1 MNLNDLR
8 NIYFIGIGGIGMSA
22 LARYFKGRG
31 LIVSGYDKTET
42 PLTKAL
48 VAEGIAV
55 HYTEDIAQIP
65 QGVDLVVYT
74 PAVPADHKELLH
86 FQAQGLPVKKRAEV
100 LGIISRGM
108 KTIAVA
114 GTHGKTTT
122 STMVAHLLHS
132 GGVECAAFLGG
143 ISLNFGTN
151 FIHSN
156 GEWVVVEADE
166 YDRSFLQLD
175 PDLAIVT
182 SVEADHLDIYGDH
195 EQLIETGY
203 RAFAKK
209 LKPGGKLWANVVCES
224 YFEDLD
230 GTDSYGVDGG
240 NYRSEN
246 IRMENGRVTFDFTCP
261 QLSMKGAQLGV
272 PGRHNVE
279 NATAAIAV
287 ALEAGASPQG
297 ILAGLASFRGT
308 RRRFEIVWRS
318 DDLVYVDDYAH
329 HPTELEA
336 TIGAARM
343 YFPGKKLTGIFQP
356 HLYSRTRDF
365 AQEFAQA
372 LDQLDEVLLL
382 DIYPARELP
391 IAGVSSE
398 MVFELMQNPNKRLV
412 SKTNLLAALA
422 ATETDVLL
430 TMGAGDIDTFT
441 APIAEALEKRFSN
454 LSI

>member
-48 VAEGIAV
+48 VAEGISV
-55 HYTEDIAQIP
+55 HYTEDIEQIP

-287 ALEAGASPQG
+287 VLEAGASPQG

-441 APIAEALEKRFSN
+441 ASIAEALEKRFSN

>member
-8 NIYFIGIGGIGMSA
+8 TLYFIGIGGIGMSA

-31 LIVSGYDKTET
+31 LAVSGYDKTET

-48 VAEGIAV
+48 AEEGIPV
-55 HYTEDIAQIP
+55 HYTEDLSQIP
-65 QGVDLVVYT
+65 AGVDLVVYT
-74 PAVPADHKELLH
+74 PAVPGDHRELVHLH
-86 FQAQGLPVKKRAEV
+86 AQGIPVKKRAEV

-122 STMVAHLLHS
+122 STMVTHLLYS

-151 FIHSN
+151 FLQGNS
-156 GEWVVVEADE
+156 EWVVVEADE

-175 PDLAIVT
+175 PDLAIIT

-195 EQLIETGY
+195 ERLIETGY
-203 RAFAKK
+203 RAFAKR
-209 LKPGGKLWANVVCES
+209 LKPGGRLWVNAACEN

-230 GTDSYGVDGG
+230 GIDSYGIDNGH
-240 NYRSEN
+240 YRSDN
-246 IRMENGRVTFDFTCP
+246 IRMENGRVTFDFSCP
-261 QLSMKGAQLGV
+261 ALTLKGAQLGV

-287 ALEAGASPQG
+287 ALEAGASPEG
-297 ILAGLASFRGT
+297 IRAGLASFRGT

-318 DDLVYVDDYAH
+318 DERVYVDDYAH

-356 HLYSRTRDF
+356 HLYTRTRDF
-365 AQEFAQA
+365 APEFAQA

-391 IAGVSSE
+391 IEGVSSATI
-398 MVFELMQNPNKRLV
+398 FEQMRNPSKRLV
-412 SKTNLLAALA
+412 TKANLLDTLA
-422 ATETDVLL
+422 GMQPEVLL
-430 TMGAGDIDTFT
+430 TMGAGDIDGMVGKIGELMMRGFEDLK
-441 APIAEALEKRFSN
+441 I
-454 LSI
+454 

>member
-8 NIYFIGIGGIGMSA
+8 TLYFIGIGGIGMSA

-31 LIVSGYDKTET
+31 LAVSGYDKTET

-48 VAEGIAV
+48 AEEGILV
-55 HYTEDIAQIP
+55 HYSEDLSQIP
-65 QGVDLVVYT
+65 PAVDLVVYT
-74 PAVPADHKELLH
+74 PAVPADHKELVHL
-86 FQAQGLPVKKRAEV
+86 QAMGTPVKKRAEV

-122 STMVAHLLHS
+122 STMVAHLLYS
-132 GGVECAAFLGG
+132 GGVECSAFLGG

-151 FIHSN
+151 FLHGNS
-156 GEWVVVEADE
+156 EWVVVEADE

-175 PDLAIVT
+175 PDLAIIT
-182 SVEADHLDIYGDH
+182 SVEADHLDIYGNH

-203 RAFAKK
+203 RAFAKR
-209 LKPGGKLWANVVCES
+209 LKPGGRLWANTNCAS
-224 YFEDLD
+224 YFEDLA
-230 GTDSYGVDGG
+230 GIDSYGLDNG

-261 QLSMKGAQLGV
+261 ELTLKSAQLGV

-287 ALEAGASPQG
+287 ALAAGASPEG
-297 ILAGLASFRGT
+297 IRAGLASFKGT
-308 RRRFEIVWRS
+308 RRRFEIVWRNE
-318 DDLVYVDDYAH
+318 DRVYVDDYAH

-356 HLYSRTRDF
+356 HLYTRTRDF
-365 AQEFAQA
+365 APEFAQA
-372 LDQLDEVLLL
+372 LDRLDEVLLM

-391 IAGVSSE
+391 IEGVSSATIFDQ
-398 MVFELMQNPNKRLV
+398 MRNPNKRMV
-412 SKTNLLAALA
+412 NKTNLLETL
-422 ATETDVLL
+422 TELQPEILL
-430 TMGAGDIDTFT
+430 TMGAGDIDGIVGKIGGWFEDLK
-441 APIAEALEKRFSN
+441 I
-454 LSI
+454 

>member
-8 NIYFIGIGGIGMSA
+8 TLYFIGIGGIGMSA

-31 LIVSGYDKTET
+31 LAVSGYDKTET

-48 VAEGIAV
+48 VEEGIPV
-55 HYTEDIAQIP
+55 HYSEDLSQVPEAI
-65 QGVDLVVYT
+65 DLVVYT
-74 PAVPADHKELLH
+74 PAVPASHQELVYL
-86 FQAQGLPVKKRAEV
+86 QAKGIPVKKRAEV

-122 STMVAHLLHS
+122 STLVTHLLYS

-151 FIHSN
+151 FLQGNSN
-156 GEWVVVEADE
+156 WVVVEADE

-209 LKPGGKLWANVVCES
+209 LKPKGRLWANTNCAS
-224 YFEDLD
+224 YFEDLP
-230 GTDSYGVDGG
+230 GIESYGLEAGA
-240 NYRSEN
+240 YCSEN
-246 IRMENGRVTFDFTCP
+246 IRMEKGQVTFDFCCP
-261 QLSMKGAQLGV
+261 ELSLKGAKLGV

-287 ALEAGASPQG
+287 ALAAGASVEG
-297 ILAGLASFRGT
+297 ILKGLASFKGI
-308 RRRFEIVWRS
+308 RRRFEIVWRNE
-318 DDLVYVDDYAH
+318 DRVYVDDYAH

-336 TIGAARM
+336 TISAARM
-343 YFPGKKLTGIFQP
+343 FFPGKKLTGIFQP
-356 HLYSRTRDF
+356 HLYTRTRDF
-365 AQEFAQA
+365 AKEFAHA

-391 IAGVSSE
+391 IEGISSATIFDQ
-398 MVFELMQNPNKRLV
+398 MRNPNKRLV
-412 SKTNLLAALA
+412 DKTNLMTALQD
-422 ATETDVLL
+422 TDTDVLL
-430 TMGAGDIDTFT
+430 TMGAGDIDAFT
-441 APIAEALEKRFSN
+441 GKIRDLMKQKFEV
-454 LSI
+454 LS

>member
-31 LIVSGYDKTET
+31 LVVSGYDKTET

-224 YFEDLD
+224 YFEDLK

-308 RRRFEIVWRS
+308 RRRFEVVWRS

>member
-1 MNLNDLR
+1 MNLNDLKTL
-8 NIYFIGIGGIGMSA
+8 YFIGIGGIGMSA

-31 LIVSGYDKTET
+31 LAVSGYDKTET
-42 PLTKAL
+42 PLTIAL
-48 VAEGIAV
+48 VEEGIPV
-55 HYTEDIAQIP
+55 HYSEDLSQIP
-65 QGVDLVVYT
+65 ASVDLVVYT
-74 PAVPADHKELLH
+74 PAVPADHLELLH
-86 FQAQGLPVKKRAEV
+86 LRAQGTPVKKRAEV

-122 STMVAHLLHS
+122 STMVTHLLYS

-151 FIHSN
+151 FLHGKS
-156 GEWVVVEADE
+156 EWVVVEADE

-175 PDLAIVT
+175 PDLAIIT
-182 SVEADHLDIYGDH
+182 SIEADHLDIYGTH

-203 RAFAKK
+203 RAFAKR
-209 LKPGGKLWANVVCES
+209 LKPGGRLWANTNCQS
-224 YFEDLD
+224 AFEGLA
-230 GTDSYGVDGG
+230 GIDSYGLDGG

-261 QLSMKGAQLGV
+261 KLTLKGAQLGV

-287 ALEAGASPQG
+287 ALEAGASPEG
-297 ILAGLASFRGT
+297 IRAGLASFKGT
-308 RRRFEIVWRS
+308 RRRFEIVWRN
-318 DDLVYVDDYAH
+318 DDRVYVDDYAH

-356 HLYSRTRDF
+356 HLYTRTQDF

-372 LDQLDEVLLL
+372 LDLLDEVLLL

-391 IAGVSSE
+391 IEGVSSATI
-398 MVFELMQNPNKRLV
+398 FEQMRNPNKRLV
-412 SKTNLLAALA
+412 NKANLLEVLA
-422 ATETDVLL
+422 EMQPEVLL

-441 APIAEALEKRFSN
+441 GKIGEVMGKFEDLK
-454 LSI
+454 I